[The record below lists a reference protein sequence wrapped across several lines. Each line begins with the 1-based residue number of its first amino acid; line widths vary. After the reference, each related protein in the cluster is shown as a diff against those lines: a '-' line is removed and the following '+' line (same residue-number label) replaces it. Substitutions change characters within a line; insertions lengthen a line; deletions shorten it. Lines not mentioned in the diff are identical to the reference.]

1 MGEQELLGGLA
12 DLGLRG
18 ITVPAAGGEGA
29 ALERRSGPVEDEDGA
44 DAEEE
49 ELADA
54 AEEPE
59 EVGVADHLPAVVP
72 HRPHELH
79 HPDARVH
86 RHPLPRKGLHRHAPP
101 HRSQQLPQ
109 PVNSHLL
116 PLSAGG
122 RGLDGGYSRRS
133 ATRRGA
139 RRWRDAE
146 QERRGPSLSG
156 YDSPRPSRGFG
167 RKRSKAGGS
176 SLVQFGPSVW
186 PI

>member
-12 DLGLRG
+12 NLGLRG
-18 ITVPAAGGEGA
+18 ITVPTAGGQGA
-29 ALERRSGPVEDEDGA
+29 ALERRSGPVKDEDGA
-44 DAEEE
+44 DPEEE

-59 EVGVADHLPAVVP
+59 EVRVADHLPAVVP

-116 PLSAGG
+116 LPGTGPADEVEWRAPSAGG
-122 RGLDGGYSRRS
+122 D
-133 ATRRGA
+133 
-139 RRWRDAE
+139 
-146 QERRGPSLSG
+146 
-156 YDSPRPSRGFG
+156 
-167 RKRSKAGGS
+167 
-176 SLVQFGPSVW
+176 
-186 PI
+186 

>member
-1 MGEQELLGGLA
+1 MGRAGNGGKTHMGEQELLGGLA
-12 DLGLRG
+12 NLGLRG
-18 ITVPAAGGEGA
+18 ITVPTAGGQGA

-44 DAEEE
+44 DPEEE

-59 EVGVADHLPAVVP
+59 EVRVADHLPAVVP

-101 HRSQQLPQ
+101 HRSQQLPK

-116 PLSAGG
+116 LPGTGPADEVEGALGG
-122 RGLDGGYSRRS
+122 RRLGSRGS
-133 ATRRGA
+133 VA
-139 RRWRDAE
+139 RRRAGAKERLAVPRRVWRSWAWPE
-146 QERRGPSLSG
+146 
-156 YDSPRPSRGFG
+156 
-167 RKRSKAGGS
+167 KVKGG
-176 SLVQFGPSVW
+176 
-186 PI
+186 